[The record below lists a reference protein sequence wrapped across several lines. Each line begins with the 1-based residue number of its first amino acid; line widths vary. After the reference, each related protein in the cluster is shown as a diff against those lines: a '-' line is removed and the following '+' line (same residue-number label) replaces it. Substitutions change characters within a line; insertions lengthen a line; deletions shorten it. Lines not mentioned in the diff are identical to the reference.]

1 MCSHP
6 FSRSKDLV
14 LTDAHIQPLT
24 RKFTRR
30 HTVGLVVVVLVVLV
44 EEVGLEVMLL
54 VLMSSLPPERH
65 LFEHLQALRQRCTFI
80 DIQTQDITATILP
93 VSESKRGCEQR
104 DGGPV

>member
-1 MCSHP
+1 MIRATHYHKMCSHP
-6 FSRSKDLV
+6 FSRSKDLE

-65 LFEHLQALRQRCTFI
+65 LFEHLQALQAAGRSDEEEEEEEDDDDVNMETR
-80 DIQTQDITATILP
+80 A
-93 VSESKRGCEQR
+93 K
-104 DGGPV
+104 